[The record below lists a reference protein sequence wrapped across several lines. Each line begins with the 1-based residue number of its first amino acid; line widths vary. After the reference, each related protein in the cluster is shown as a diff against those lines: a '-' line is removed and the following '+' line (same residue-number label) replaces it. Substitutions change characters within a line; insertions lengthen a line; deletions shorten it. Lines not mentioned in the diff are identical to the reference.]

1 MCHFLYIRGNSGINW
16 ENGSGKSTITSIVAG
31 MQACDSGK
39 MIFKNQDWKP
49 LSMIDALHKGIGMI
63 VQESGTIPGITVA
76 ENIFFW
82 QRQRGI
88 KTGLD

>member
-1 MCHFLYIRGNSGINW
+1 MGRMDQESQPV
-16 ENGSGKSTITSIVAG
+16 TSIVAG

-39 MIFKNQDWKP
+39 MIFKGQDWKP

-76 ENIFFW
+76 ENIFLAETERYKNRF
-82 QRQRGI
+82 
-88 KTGLD
+88 GLDQSQRR